1 MIWMVHR
8 AWLNDPSLTE
18 FNFSGKTMPPPKAEP
33 RVSVKLMKAMA
44 RNTNITSLLLP
55 NANMMKPQ
63 AHELAEALKVNTTVR
78 ILNIESNNL
87 DAAGIKKIAESL
99 QANENSALE
108 QFRFSNQR
116 GVHDFGRPCEQ
127 ALCSLVEKNT
137 RLVKLGFT
145 CSDNHMRMVIDKAVL
160 RNNDLARKRR
170 ASAKGAGQSP

>member
-1 MIWMVHR
+1 M
-8 AWLNDPSLTE
+8 E
-18 FNFSGKTMPPPKAEP
+18 
-33 RVSVKLMKAMA
+33 
-44 RNTNITSLLLP
+44 RNTQISALLLP

-127 ALCSLVEKNT
+127 ALGSLVEKKHT
-137 RLVKLGFT
+137 ACQTWLHLFR
-145 CSDNHMRMVIDKAVL
+145 
-160 RNNDLARKRR
+160 
-170 ASAKGAGQSP
+170 QSHANGH